1 MKPKN
6 LFMTICI
13 VCAVC
18 VAGCERY
25 ERHMECV
32 IWEND
37 SSYDLDITIFLQDS
51 DMWNF
56 ALPRTTRQT
65 IYEGRTYYTSSRS
78 NGNGDFLPSAASW
91 TPVDHYN
98 WRCRSGYID
107 SVHIKDAKLDT
118 MLLTATRIPPVLCN
132 PDIYEKRYQ
141 SDKRIFLLSITDSL
155 LKETYSQYIEN

>member
-1 MKPKN
+1 MKLKN

-18 VAGCERY
+18 VSGCERY
-25 ERHMECV
+25 ETHLESV

-65 IYEGRTYYTSSRS
+65 IYEGTYYISLRPKV
-78 NGNGDFLPSAASW
+78 NRDLPTGEAR

-118 MLLTATRIPPVLCN
+118 MLLTATRISPVLCN
-132 PDIYEKRYQ
+132 PDIYEQQYQ
-141 SDKRIFLLSITDSL
+141 SDRRIFLLSITDSL
-155 LKETYSQYIEN
+155 LKDAYSQYTEN

>member
-6 LFMTICI
+6 LFMTICL

-25 ERHMECV
+25 ETHLESV

-65 IYEGRTYYTSSRS
+65 IYEGTYYISLRPKV
-78 NGNGDFLPSAASW
+78 NRDLPTGEAR

-118 MLLTATRIPPVLCN
+118 MLLTATRISPVLCN
-132 PDIYEKRYQ
+132 PDIYEQQYQ
-141 SDKRIFLLSITDSL
+141 SDRRIFLLSITDSL
-155 LKETYSQYIEN
+155 LKEAYSQYIEN

>member
-1 MKPKN
+1 MKLKN
-6 LFMTICI
+6 LFMTICL

-18 VAGCERY
+18 VVGCERY
-25 ERHMECV
+25 ETHLESV

-65 IYEGRTYYTSSRS
+65 IYEGTYYISLRPKV
-78 NGNGDFLPSAASW
+78 NRDLPTGEAR

-118 MLLTATRIPPVLCN
+118 MLLTATRISPVLCN
-132 PDIYEKRYQ
+132 PDIYEQQYQ
-141 SDKRIFLLSITDSL
+141 SDRRIFLLSITDSL
-155 LKETYSQYIEN
+155 LKEAYSQYIEN

>member
-1 MKPKN
+1 MKPKK

-18 VAGCERY
+18 VSGCERY
-25 ERHMECV
+25 ETHLESV

-65 IYEGRTYYTSSRS
+65 IYEGTYYISLRPKV
-78 NGNGDFLPSAASW
+78 NRDLPTGEAR

-118 MLLTATRIPPVLCN
+118 MLLTATRISPVLCN
-132 PDIYEKRYQ
+132 PDIYEQQYQ
-141 SDKRIFLLSITDSL
+141 SDRRIFLLSITDSL
-155 LKETYSQYIEN
+155 LKEAYSQYIEN

>member
-56 ALPRTTRQT
+56 ALPQTTRQT
-65 IYEGRTYYTSSRS
+65 IYEGTYYISLRPKV
-78 NGNGDFLPSAASW
+78 NRDLPTGEAR

-155 LKETYSQYIEN
+155 LKESYSEYTKN

>member
-6 LFMTICI
+6 LLMTIWL

-25 ERHMECV
+25 ETHLESV

-65 IYEGRTYYTSSRS
+65 IYEGTYYISLRPKV
-78 NGNGDFLPSAASW
+78 NRDLPTGEAR

-155 LKETYSQYIEN
+155 LQDAYSQYTEN

>member
-1 MKPKN
+1 MKPKK

-18 VAGCERY
+18 VVGCERY
-25 ERHMECV
+25 ETHLESV

-78 NGNGDFLPSAASW
+78 KVNRDLPLAEWW
-91 TPVDHYN
+91 TPIDHYN

-118 MLLTATRIPPVLCN
+118 MLLTAACVPPVLCN

-155 LKETYSQYIEN
+155 LKEAYSQYTEN